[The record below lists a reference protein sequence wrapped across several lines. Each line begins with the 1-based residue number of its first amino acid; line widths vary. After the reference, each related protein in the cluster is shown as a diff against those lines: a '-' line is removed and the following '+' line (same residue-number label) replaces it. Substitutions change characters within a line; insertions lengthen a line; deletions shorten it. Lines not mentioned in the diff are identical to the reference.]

1 MSAQL
6 LAVGTVIDAHA
17 QNPWPGLRAFDEVAQ
32 GFFSGRDAESS
43 ELVRLVGQ
51 APLTVLFGKS
61 GLGKTSLVQAGLFP
75 RLRQQN
81 ILPVYVRLDVR
92 DRSAPLVE
100 QAAAALQAEIGR
112 HGVDTTAPNAG
123 ESLWEHLHGHAVEW
137 WSPKNQPLT
146 PLFVFDQF
154 EEAFIHGEENAAAI
168 KQLRLDLADLIE
180 NRIPEDLARRIEA
193 GALAE
198 QLDLRGQRYKVVL
211 SFRED
216 FLPEVEGW
224 KTELPSL
231 MRNRLRLLP
240 MRADRALQV
249 VRGETPAGRTH
260 ELVSDATVREIVRF
274 VAAVQTGDDKAS
286 QSKSLRK
293 AADLPWEKLEI
304 EPALLS
310 LLCAG
315 LNEKRKARALATID
329 AALLKETGQ
338 AVIRDFYENCVV
350 DIPEKTRRFIEDALI
365 TEGGFRN
372 SYPLQDALD
381 QGLLTE
387 PLLRQLVDRRL
398 LRIDHQL
405 GADRVELIHDR
416 ITGVVREHRDHE
428 RERERT
434 KKQRRMQWLGAS
446 LVVILITI
454 SAVFFFLWQS
464 TQMALQRATALK
476 LAIESKTI
484 LKSSLPEGTSLGLQ
498 LALASFK
505 LAPGPDT
512 FGAIQSAEN
521 ATAAVLWIRESNGPF
536 AFSPDGRRIAS
547 GSSDGSLQIWD
558 VESGALLVKSLNGH
572 SGAIHSIAFSP
583 NGERIVS
590 GSQDKTLRLWDAATG
605 TPGKS
610 LSGHNEAIY
619 SVAFSPDS
627 TRIVSASGDKT
638 LRLWDAS
645 TGAPLGMPL
654 EGHSGEVVSVAYSP
668 DGSQIVSGSNDYK
681 LQRWDAANHSTI
693 GMPLEGHSGEV
704 VSVAYSP
711 DGKADRLRR
720 IRQ

>member
-6 LAVGTVIDAHA
+6 LAVGTVIDA

-32 GFFSGRDAESS
+32 GFFSGRDAESA

-168 KQLRLDLADLIE
+168 EQLRLDLADLIE

-249 VRGETPAGRTH
+249 VSGETPAGRTH

-293 AADLPWEKLEI
+293 AADLPWEKLET

-454 SAVFFFLWQS
+454 STVFFFLWQS

-484 LKSSLPEGTSLGLQ
+484 LNGSLPEGTSLGLQ

-668 DGSQIVSGSNDYK
+668 DG
-681 LQRWDAANHSTI
+681 
-693 GMPLEGHSGEV
+693 
-704 VSVAYSP
+704 
-711 DGKADRLRR
+711 KADRLRR

>member
-6 LAVGTVIDAHA
+6 LAVGTVIDA

-32 GFFSGRDAESS
+32 GFFSGRDAESA

-168 KQLRLDLADLIE
+168 EQLRLDLADLIE

-249 VRGETPAGRTH
+249 VSGETPAGRTH

-293 AADLPWEKLEI
+293 AADLPWEKLET

-454 SAVFFFLWQS
+454 STVFFFLWQS

-484 LKSSLPEGTSLGLQ
+484 LNSSLPEGTSLGLQ

>member
-6 LAVGTVIDAHA
+6 LAVGTVIDA

-249 VRGETPAGRTH
+249 VSGETPAGRTH

-454 SAVFFFLWQS
+454 STVFFFLWQS

-505 LAPGPDT
+505 LAPGTDT

>member
-1 MSAQL
+1 M
-6 LAVGTVIDAHA
+6 
-17 QNPWPGLRAFDEVAQ
+17 
-32 GFFSGRDAESS
+32 
-43 ELVRLVGQ
+43 
-51 APLTVLFGKS
+51 
-61 GLGKTSLVQAGLFP
+61 
-75 RLRQQN
+75 
-81 ILPVYVRLDVR
+81 
-92 DRSAPLVE
+92 
-100 QAAAALQAEIGR
+100 
-112 HGVDTTAPNAG
+112 
-123 ESLWEHLHGHAVEW
+123 
-137 WSPKNQPLT
+137 
-146 PLFVFDQF
+146 
-154 EEAFIHGEENAAAI
+154 
-168 KQLRLDLADLIE
+168 
-180 NRIPEDLARRIEA
+180 
-193 GALAE
+193 
-198 QLDLRGQRYKVVL
+198 RGQRYKVVL

-224 KTELPSL
+224 ETELPSL

-249 VRGETPAGRTH
+249 VSGETPAGRTH

-293 AADLPWEKLEI
+293 AADLPWEKLET

-405 GADRVELIHDR
+405 GAYRVELIHDR

-454 SAVFFFLWQS
+454 STVFFFLWQS

-484 LKSSLPEGTSLGLQ
+484 LNGSLPEGTSLGLQ